1 MPSLQKQKSRKKTRT
16 QSSTRVQQSRSTNN
30 HCEVAAGYISGVLDG
45 SILACKWIKLACQRQ
60 LDDLKRSE
68 SADFHYRYDTAKANK
83 VCRYIE
89 TKPHTKGRWAARH
102 QKLKL
107 QPWQCFKTCVL
118 FGWVHKETGRYR
130 FTKAYCKEPRKN
142 GKSPWA
148 AAVGHFKFSA
158 DGEFGA
164 EVYSGATTEK
174 QAWEVFKPAKLMA
187 ERDQG
192 YLKHFGITVHAK
204 SMTRG
209 DGSKFEPIIGKPG
222 DGAAPSCAI
231 IDEFHEHLTDDM
243 ADTMETGMVG
253 RENPLLL
260 IITTAGDDISGP
272 CYALEE
278 DCKKVLEGA
287 MVNENLL
294 VIIYEIDDG
303 DDWTTEEALRKA
315 NPNYGVSVDPDKL
328 LAGQREAIQSVRKQ
342 NTFKRKHLNIW
353 TNTAV
358 GWMNLEQW
366 AKCYDPTLKIEDFK
380 GDPCMNA
387 LDLSTKKDLAST
399 LKMFRR
405 IVDEKDPSKDHFY
418 LFGRHYVT
426 EGALAYENGHFYEQ
440 CINEG
445 WLVKTQGQ
453 ATDMKR
459 ILHDI
464 VEDAKQFQIR
474 EIPHDPHLALVLTQF
489 IEDRADWDQKVVFVE
504 VPQRVDMLSNPMKEI
519 EAVILDGRL
528 HHNGDRILTW
538 GVSNVICKEDVKG
551 NLFPRKPAGSK
562 KIDPAIC
569 MLMDMNRWM
578 AAPREAPRSVYSKRG
593 VRRL

>member
-1 MPSLQKQKSRKKTRT
+1 
-16 QSSTRVQQSRSTNN
+16 
-30 HCEVAAGYISGVLDG
+30 VLDG

-68 SADFHYRYDTAKANK
+68 SSDFPYRYDPAKANK

-102 QKLKL
+102 QRLKL

-187 ERDQG
+187 ERDAD

-222 DGAAPSCAI
+222 DGASPSCAI
-231 IDEFHEHLTDDM
+231 VDEFHEHLTDDLV
-243 ADTMETGMVG
+243 DTMETGMVG

-287 MVNENLL
+287 MVNDNLL
-294 VIIYEIDDG
+294 VIIYEIDEG

-328 LAGQREAIQSVRKQ
+328 LAGQREAIQSARKQ

-358 GWMNLEQW
+358 GWMNLEDW
-366 AKCYDPTLKIEDFK
+366 AKCYDKNLNIEDFK

-405 IVDEKDPSKDHFY
+405 VMDEKDPSKDHFY

-426 EGALAYENGHFYEQ
+426 EGAIASENGHFYEQ
-440 CINEG
+440 CVKEG
-445 WLVKTQGQ
+445 WLVKTPGQ

-464 VEDAKQFQIR
+464 VEDAKIFKIR

-489 IEDRADWDQKVVFVE
+489 IEDRADWDQKVTFVE
-504 VPQRVDMLSNPMKEI
+504 VPQRVEFLSTPMKEI

-551 NLFPRKPAGSK
+551 NLFPRKPSGSK

-593 VRRL
+593 IRRL

>member
-1 MPSLQKQKSRKKTRT
+1 MTNQRLEEPSLTSQT
-16 QSSTRVQQSRSTNN
+16 
-30 HCEVAAGYISGVLDG
+30 HAEVAAQYACDVLDG
-45 SILACKWIKLACQRQ
+45 KILACKWIKLACQRQ
-60 LDDLKRSE
+60 LNDLKRSE
-68 SADFHYRYDTAKANK
+68 TSAFPYRYDPAKANK
-83 VCRYIE
+83 VCRFLE
-89 TKPHTKGRWAARH
+89 TKPHTKGRWAARK
-102 QKLKL
+102 QRLKL

-148 AAVGHFKFSA
+148 AAVGHFKLSA

-164 EVYSGATTEK
+164 EVYSGATTKK

-187 ERDQG
+187 ERDAQ
-192 YLKHFGITVHAK
+192 YCRHFGVTVHAE
-204 SMTRG
+204 SLTRG

-222 DGAAPSCAI
+222 DGASPSCAI
-231 IDEFHEHLTDDM
+231 IDEFHEHLTDDLI
-243 ADTMETGMVG
+243 DTMETGMVG

-260 IITTAGDDISGP
+260 VITTAGDNIAGP

-278 DCKKVLEGA
+278 DCKKVLEGVI
-287 MVNENLL
+287 VNENLL
-294 VIIYEIDDG
+294 VIIYELDEG

-366 AKCYDPTLKIEDFK
+366 AKCYDPNLKIEDFH
-380 GDPCMNA
+380 GQPCMNA

-405 IVDEKDPSKDHFY
+405 VMDEKDPSKDHFY

-426 EGALAYENGHFYEQ
+426 EGALVYENGHFYEQ
-440 CINEG
+440 CIKEG
-445 WLVKTQGQ
+445 WLVKTPGQ

-459 ILHDI
+459 ILNDI
-464 VEDAKQFQIR
+464 VEDAKKFEIR

-489 IEDRADWDQKVVFVE
+489 IEDRADWDQKVTFVE
-504 VPQRVDMLSNPMKEI
+504 VAQNVAMLSNPMKEI
-519 EAVILDGRL
+519 EAIILDGRL

-538 GVSNVICKEDVKG
+538 GISNVICKEDVKG
-551 NLFPRKPAGSK
+551 NLFPRKPSGSK

-569 MLMDMNRWM
+569 LLMDTNRWM
-578 AAPREAPRSVYSKRG
+578 AAPREKPRSVYAKRG
-593 VRRL
+593 IRTL